1 MISGLYAAI
10 AAVFLVYLSVRVI
23 NQRRRKRISVGP
35 AGDAEMERAMRVQAN
50 FTEYA
55 PIGLLLLLIAELN
68 GLAGLAAHALG
79 ATLIAA
85 RFIHF
90 LGFRSA
96 EAPGMFRVL
105 GMSLTFTVIVLLGI
119 IVIYQYAAGA

>member
-10 AAVFLVYLSVRVI
+10 AGLFLVYLSVRVI
-23 NQRRRKRISVGP
+23 IQRRSKRISVGP
-35 AGDAEMERAMRVQAN
+35 AGDPEMERAMRVQAN

-55 PIGLLLLLIAELN
+55 PIGLLLMIVAELN
-68 GLAGLAAHALG
+68 GLAGLAVHGFGVA
-79 ATLIAA
+79 LIAA

-105 GMSLTFTVIVLLGI
+105 GMSLTFTVIALLG
-119 IVIYQYAAGA
+119 VVVVYQYAAGA